1 MVLPS
6 SHYTCTYPMQWYYA
20 IDGVRHGPVPT
31 EELVRLV
38 QAGTIRADT
47 LVWRSGMPE
56 WLPYGQVAA
65 SSVTTGAAMP
75 ANMTE
80 AAIEPAA
87 VGAPL
92 DGPSVTIA
100 GYGGFWRRLL
110 AKIIDGIITGVAS
123 WIILLPLM
131 MLSPVGAQFTG
142 TNPEFDPEQIGA
154 LLMFQLISFLIQ
166 VAIPLGYGLFFISKF
181 DATPGKMA
189 LGLKLYRADGSKLS
203 KGRIIGR
210 FFAEWLSWLTLGIGY
225 VIAAFDSEK
234 RTLHDHVADTRV
246 VRVP

>member
-1 MVLPS
+1 
-6 SHYTCTYPMQWYYA
+6 MQWYYA

-56 WLPYGQVAA
+56 WQPYGQIATSSAGAA
-65 SSVTTGAAMP
+65 AAMP
-75 ANMTE
+75 ANFGGST
-80 AAIEPAA
+80 IEPATGGLP
-87 VGAPL
+87 V
-92 DGPSVTIA
+92 DGPAVAIA

-110 AKIIDGIITGVAS
+110 AKIIDAIITGVAS
-123 WIILLPLM
+123 WVIVLPLM
-131 MLSPVGAQFTG
+131 MLSPARAQLTG
-142 TNPEFDPEQIGA
+142 EAQFDPEQLGT
-154 LLMFQLISFLIQ
+154 LLMFQLISFVIQ
-166 VAIPLGYGLFFISKF
+166 IAIPLAYGLFFISKF

-210 FFAEWLSWLTLGIGY
+210 FFAEWLSWLTLGIGF